1 MVRSCRWW
9 GRIRDGLRGIVGRC
23 ARRAPRGQRL
33 AAVGAQPQVRR
44 QRGGPAGAV
53 GHQSGS
59 SPPGA
64 IPASEPSSGAG
75 RPRWGWVRDVWGA
88 LRCRVRALGLLATAS
103 HAAQQVLDGKLLD
116 GFTQL
121 LQRLDLAAL
130 VIEGWRTYTKLIE
143 AAHRSRST
151 PKEPQKVVLS
161 THQITSTHHPT
172 IDVIINE
179 TQRYT
184 ARLTVTI
191 TFDLRLVR
199 AIVQNGALV
208 ALEAGSCLEA
218 YSRASF
224 V

>member
-1 MVRSCRWW
+1 MTSTTSPPEVLRTVWDVVCTD
-9 GRIRDGLRGIVGRC
+9 DGIDELSK
-23 ARRAPRGQRL
+23 RL
-33 AAVGAQPQVRR
+33 ADSQ
-44 QRGGPAGAV
+44 
-53 GHQSGS
+53 
-59 SPPGA
+59 
-64 IPASEPSSGAG
+64 
-75 RPRWGWVRDVWGA
+75 
-88 LRCRVRALGLLATAS
+88 LRTRALGLLATAS
-103 HAAQQVLDGKLLD
+103 HAAQQVLDSKLLD

-161 THQITSTHHPT
+161 AHQITSTHHPT

-179 TQRYT
+179 TQCYT

-208 ALEAGSCLEA
+208 ALESGSCLVSVALGIEDLPVEMKRERELPA
-218 YSRASF
+218 LAIIRPHSPIPLLRD
-224 V
+224 